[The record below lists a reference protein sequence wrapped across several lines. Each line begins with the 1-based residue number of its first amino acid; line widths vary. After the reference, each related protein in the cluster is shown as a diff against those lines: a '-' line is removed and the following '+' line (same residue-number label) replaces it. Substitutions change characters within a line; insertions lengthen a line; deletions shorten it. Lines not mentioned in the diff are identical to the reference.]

1 LDKNVWLVCEARA
14 KIIKAL
20 SHPARIF
27 IVEELQ
33 KGEQCVNKLR
43 DMIGLDMSTI
53 SKHLSILKNAGIV
66 DGRRDGTN
74 SYYYLRVPCILNFFG
89 CILEVMKSNEKRS
102 NELFKSVELQ
112 LKRG

>member
-1 LDKNVWLVCEARA
+1 MDKKVWLICEERA

-27 IVEELQ
+27 MVEELQ
-33 KGEQCVNKLR
+33 KGERCVNELQE
-43 DMIGLDMSTI
+43 MIGYDMSTI

-66 DGRRDGTN
+66 DDRREGTS

-89 CILEVMKSNEKRS
+89 CIHEVMQSNARQSNDIMKSI
-102 NELFKSVELQ
+102 ELKI
-112 LKRG
+112 RR